1 VLGAHWRANWAGI
14 LNPESE
20 IANPEPVRRRIEQ
33 PTEDQQK
40 RSGCLIWGGMLGV
53 LVGIMV
59 GVYAL
64 PPILRH
70 YYGEEKVAAG
80 ESYRGEGKVIRIGSI
95 GQASDPLGEVAEGMR
110 RFDFF
115 VAVVA
120 GSEREWR
127 PKPTDFS
134 LEFKE
139 LDDWQLASS
148 GPSEESLL
156 VPPGGESTLQ
166 LHFIVE
172 VRRDDAAQLTPDA
185 LHLSNPPVRFDI
197 E

>member
-1 VLGAHWRANWAGI
+1 M
-14 LNPESE
+14 
-20 IANPEPVRRRIEQ
+20 
-33 PTEDQQK
+33 
-40 RSGCLIWGGMLGV
+40 WGGVLGV

-80 ESYRGEGKVIRIGSI
+80 KKYEDSGTSI
-95 GQASDPLGEVAEGMR
+95 SLVSLRQASDPLGEPAPGMR

-115 VAVVA
+115 ASVAYVA
-120 GSEREWR
+120 NNNISLSARA
-127 PKPTDFS
+127 FS
-134 LEFKE
+134 LEFEE
-139 LDDWQLASS
+139 LEEWRVASS
-148 GPSEESLL
+148 ATS
-156 VPPGGESTLQ
+156 GGEPLVSLREFTEATIE

-172 VRRDDAAQLTPDA
+172 VPRADAEQITPRA
-185 LHLSNPPVRFDI
+185 LHLSDPRVRFDI